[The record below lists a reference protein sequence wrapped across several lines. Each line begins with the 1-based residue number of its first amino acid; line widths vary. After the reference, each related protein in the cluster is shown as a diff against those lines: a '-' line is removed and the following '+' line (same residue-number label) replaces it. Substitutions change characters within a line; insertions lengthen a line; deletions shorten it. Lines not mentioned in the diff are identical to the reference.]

1 MLKVFSFDPVLPCPT
16 PCSLLRYFSFQLFS
30 VSAFQNGLEFFPLLL
45 VCYFSVSAFLSE
57 L

>member
-1 MLKVFSFDPVLPCPT
+1 
-16 PCSLLRYFSFQLFS
+16 LLRYFSFQLFS